1 MTLHREIYRPQHMYM
16 EFFMKTMTPTHVFH
30 ELGGILA
37 QLLTQI
43 GMPGREEQLE
53 KASGVHR
60 FIGHLSCHGHQCHE
74 SLFGNLMVTMKYR
87 YFQRILNVSFFT
99 WHIYI
104 YIYIDIHIYNTQK
117 KLEVEFLANF
127 VQFRSRTW
135 AWPKKPPVAC
145 MTSSRR
151 PGGLGGQPDP
161 GESHAEW
168 NHGISGEL
176 MDFTTKPWGFRYDVC
191 PNFCW
196 YIYIYIGYN
205 VIWMRKIGIWTV
217 T

>member
-1 MTLHREIYRPQHMYM
+1 LGDSEEIYGRIKVSWNSAVEPVKHMDIMTLHREIYRPQHMYM

-104 YIYIDIHIYNTQK
+104 YIYI
-117 KLEVEFLANF
+117 
-127 VQFRSRTW
+127 
-135 AWPKKPPVAC
+135 
-145 MTSSRR
+145 
-151 PGGLGGQPDP
+151 
-161 GESHAEW
+161 
-168 NHGISGEL
+168 
-176 MDFTTKPWGFRYDVC
+176 
-191 PNFCW
+191 
-196 YIYIYIGYN
+196 
-205 VIWMRKIGIWTV
+205 
-217 T
+217 